1 MNSLYAFPS
10 GSAEVPVVTL
20 SASPESQDGVGTVT
34 LTAAVTGAYDSLA
47 FTLERTDKNGASQSA
62 PALSGSGLTR
72 TFTPAARG
80 DTYLA
85 TVEADFNGGANSVFA
100 SCVAGTTVLPDLEWQ
115 TVADFDFSLE
125 ADQSGATLTVT
136 NRVDSSSV
144 VFDAANGAVISGGAL
159 VLTTAAGGNISGSTD
174 TAPRLDA
181 ALTTIY
187 PGFDRESLCW
197 AALVSAAPTYTE
209 SGEAWGVMASGPVRM
224 GGGSMG
230 YAVTAEVQHTGSA
243 VQRRGGWQ
251 STGSASQP
259 ALSTAT
265 YASGRVCALQ
275 MDGAFTF
282 VAFDTDAAKIT
293 TPETISAL
301 GPAGAA
307 GAASGGSPIGG
318 SQTTSRL
325 GVFARSG
332 AGAGPNISISRL
344 ILRALRPVR

>member
-1 MNSLYAFPS
+1 MNSIYAFPS
-10 GSAEVPVVTL
+10 GQVEIPAVTL
-20 SASPESQDGVGTVT
+20 SASPASQSGTGTVT
-34 LTAAVTGAYDSLA
+34 LTAVVTGDYGSVS

-85 TVEADFNGGANSVFA
+85 TVEATFNGGANSVSA
-100 SCVAGTTVLPDLEWQ
+100 SCVAGTTVEPALEWQ

-136 NRVDSSSV
+136 NRVDSSTV
-144 VFDAANGAVISGGAL
+144 VFDAANGAAISGGAL

-187 PGFDRESLCW
+187 PGFDRESLVW
-197 AALVSAAPTYTE
+197 AACVAATPTYTE

-224 GGGSMG
+224 GGGAMG
-230 YAVTAEVQHTGSA
+230 YAVTAEVQHTGST
-243 VQRRGGWQ
+243 VHRRGGWQ

-259 ALSTAT
+259 ALSAAAYT
-265 YASGRVCALQ
+265 SGRVCALQ

-282 VAFDTDAAKIT
+282 AAFDTDAAKVT

-301 GPAGAA
+301 GPVGAA
-307 GAASGGSPIGG
+307 GAASAGNPIGG
-318 SQTTSRL
+318 TQTTSRL

-332 AGAGPNISISRL
+332 AGAGPNVSISRL
-344 ILRALRPVR
+344 VLRALRPVV